1 MLSASR
7 KIKDDG
13 NIIFMD
19 EARTARESM
28 DGPSMARLR
37 DARDRPCYGLVG
49 DQLFL
54 TMRKALLN
62 SLCSSSINIVEDQ
75 IRSNS

>member
-37 DARDRPCYGLVG
+37 DA
-49 DQLFL
+49 
-54 TMRKALLN
+54 LLWT
-62 SLCSSSINIVEDQ
+62 SLGISCF
-75 IRSNS
+75 